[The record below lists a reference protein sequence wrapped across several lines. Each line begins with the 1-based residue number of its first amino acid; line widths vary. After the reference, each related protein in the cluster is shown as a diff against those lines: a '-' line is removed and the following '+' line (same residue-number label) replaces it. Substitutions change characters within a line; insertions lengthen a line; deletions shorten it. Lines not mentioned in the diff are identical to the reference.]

1 MSLYSVVS
9 SNQAGPRRTL
19 GAIPEAPEKWL
30 FAGLIG
36 AWLTS
41 DGGGV

>member
-9 SNQAGPRRTL
+9 SNQASRGAL